1 MPAKDPITT
10 SVSYDDGVAVLAVS
24 GEIDLATIP
33 AFEGAIADAL
43 TQRPTALIV
52 DLSAV
57 DFLASAGL
65 QALVATH
72 EKVSGTA
79 GFAVVADRAGDQ
91 PADRADGS
99 GPDPVATFISARRQ
113 GCSDGQPTS
122 LVCGTVEHELP
133 HREQCDDT
141 EHQRRGEVRE

>member
-1 MPAKDPITT
+1 VPAKDPITT
-10 SVSYDDGVAVLAVS
+10 SVSFDDGVAVLAVS

-43 TQRPTALIV
+43 SQRPTALIV

-79 GFAVVADRAGDQ
+79 GFAVVADGPATSRPIELTGLDQILSLHSSLRDAKAAVIGD
-91 PADRADGS
+91 PPR
-99 GPDPVATFISARRQ
+99 
-113 GCSDGQPTS
+113 
-122 LVCGTVEHELP
+122 
-133 HREQCDDT
+133 
-141 EHQRRGEVRE
+141 